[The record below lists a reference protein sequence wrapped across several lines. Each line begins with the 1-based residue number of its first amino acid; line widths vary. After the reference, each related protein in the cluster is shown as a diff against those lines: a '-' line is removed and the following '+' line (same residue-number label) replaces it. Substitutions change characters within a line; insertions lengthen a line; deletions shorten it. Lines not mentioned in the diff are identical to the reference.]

1 MLFRKLT
8 EERSGSFSAASPPP
22 ASSAG
27 SASAQ
32 VVVTNSK
39 VARARDALAIP
50 RLADAKWAVQ
60 VRITILLRIS
70 IQGSQRVLLL
80 RLFGC
85 SQAFPFAAQ
94 TAATRVP
101 TTLPPQDVKNLRSA
115 DLAAS
120 EHLVPPYTP

>member
-1 MLFRKLT
+1 MPKPSPKKQNTIPISSSLWPSIALFRKLT

-27 SASAQ
+27 CASAH

-70 IQGSQRVLLL
+70 IQGLQRVLLL
-80 RLFGC
+80 RLFGVRRHFH
-85 SQAFPFAAQ
+85 SP
-94 TAATRVP
+94 RKR
-101 TTLPPQDVKNLRSA
+101 PPP
-115 DLAAS
+115 
-120 EHLVPPYTP
+120 EF

>member
-27 SASAQ
+27 CASAQ

-39 VARARDALAIP
+39 VARAIEALAIP
-50 RLADAKWAVQ
+50 RLADAKQAVQ

-70 IQGSQRVLLL
+70 IQGSQRVH
-80 RLFGC
+80 C
-85 SQAFPFAAQ
+85 SGAWPFAGIC
-94 TAATRVP
+94 
-101 TTLPPQDVKNLRSA
+101 LS
-115 DLAAS
+115 LANGRHQS
-120 EHLVPPYTP
+120 FRPRFHRHKKQKEC